1 MSPGQTPTTGRKP
14 DQWLAVLD
22 AYAVQFLIVDKQRDS
37 SLLDLARSQP
47 DWGIDFDDGDDAV
60 FSRVPVSEAT

>member
-22 AYAVQFLIVDKQRDS
+22 AYAVQFLIVDKQRDR
-37 SLLDLARSQP
+37 SLLDLIRSRP
-47 DWGIDFDDGDDAV
+47 DWDIDFEDGDAAV
-60 FSRVPVSEAT
+60 FSRVPVSGAP